1 MKLNVK
7 NKKTIIAAAVLIV
20 VIAVTITLILVLG
33 GGAKKEKLSDY
44 YAQSMT
50 TVKKVTEVS
59 EIKSGDTQVYGK
71 TAVLTFKS
79 GDNAEIVTTEKKLND
94 YKMDFETDTVT
105 EEGEIDRSGLVV
117 ISFDLSVF
125 ESDYTFKK
133 GEFTGKV
140 KAENIGKL
148 FAGSAPQTEGDVT
161 VKAKFTGK
169 KIASVN
175 YEYTT
180 KTDRTVSVAIEYD
193 YNA

>member
-20 VIAVTITLILVLG
+20 AIAVTITLILVLG
-33 GGAKKEKLSDY
+33 GGAKKEKLNDY

-50 TVKKVTEVS
+50 AVKKVTEVS

-125 ESDYTFKK
+125 ESDYTFEK

-140 KAENIGKL
+140 KAENLGKL
-148 FAGSAPQTEGDVT
+148 FSGSAPQAEGDVT

>member
-20 VIAVTITLILVLG
+20 AIAVTITLILVLG

-105 EEGEIDRSGLVV
+105 EEGEIDRSALVV

-140 KAENIGKL
+140 KAENLGKL
-148 FAGSAPQTEGDVT
+148 FAGNAPQAEGDVT

-169 KIASVN
+169 KIASVS

>member
-20 VIAVTITLILVLG
+20 AIAVTITLILVLG

-105 EEGEIDRSGLVV
+105 EEAEIDRSGLVV

-140 KAENIGKL
+140 KAENLGRL
-148 FAGSAPQTEGDVT
+148 FAGNAPQAEGDVT

-175 YEYTT
+175 YEYMT